1 MARWNAGRIG
11 AINQPTAVSAAGI
24 WTLAEQQVNQRNG
37 SWPPEVDLYITP
49 AVGGVNYWS
58 FAANGPLNLGT
69 AGVYTITMYKTK
81 SATVKLWGGSP
92 SSWYYSAGA
101 GGAASGTL
109 SMVSGSTYIVRVGA
123 STGGGGVN
131 GDARSK
137 GGGYSGIFI
146 TSETQANAKIIA
158 GGGGG
163 SGYDDGGRG
172 ATGGA
177 GGGDTTARAGGYGST
192 PGYGASQSAGGA
204 GGTGTYSGSAG
215 SALTGGNGAGLGSY
229 TGGGGGSGY
238 FGGGGGG
245 LQSAWAGGGGAGGT
259 GYIGGVTGGT
269 NYTGSGT
276 TPGNSGD
283 AVRGTA
289 GSPGNDGRVY
299 ITA

>member
-1 MARWNAGRIG
+1 MPRWNGGRIG
-11 AINQPTAVSAAGI
+11 AINLPTLNSATGI
-24 WTLAEQQVNQRNG
+24 WTTTEQEVNQKNG
-37 SWPPEVDLYITP
+37 TWPIDADFAISP
-49 AVGGVNYWS
+49 AVGGVTYWS
-58 FAANGPLNLGT
+58 FAIHGPLNLST
-69 AGVYTITMYKTK
+69 AGTWTLTMYKTK

-109 SMVSGSTYIVRVGA
+109 SMVAGSTYIVRVG
-123 STGGGGVN
+123 STTGGGTVN
-131 GDARSK
+131 GDSRSR
-137 GGGYSGIFI
+137 GGGYSGIFV

-172 ATGGA
+172 ATGSA
-177 GGGDTTARAGGYGST
+177 GGGDTTVRAAGYGST

-204 GGTGTYSGSAG
+204 GGTGTYNGGAG
-215 SALTGGNGAGLGSY
+215 SALTGGTGGGLGSY

-238 FGGGGGG
+238 YGGGGGG
-245 LQSAWAGGGGAGGT
+245 LQSAWASGGGAGGT